1 MYFCIMPK
9 DGNKTKIRILDE
21 TTQLVLENGF
31 AGTSIDQ
38 ILERT
43 ALTKGAF
50 FYHFANKAELA
61 LKLMEY
67 FVEKDMQ
74 ELQDSLRETEHFSE
88 NPRERLLAFVQRF
101 INIFRELDTPYA
113 GCLYASYV
121 YEPEQF
127 SQEIKDAV
135 AAAILRW
142 REALAGLIK
151 QASLSTQP
159 KTAIDPESLADLFTV
174 ILEGSFITSKALND
188 PKLTAHQLK
197 HYKNYFELL
206 FAD

>member
-1 MYFCIMPK
+1 MPK

-50 FYHFANKAELA
+50 FYHFSNKAELA

-74 ELQDSLRETEHFSE
+74 ELRGSLEETERFAHT
-88 NPRERLLAFVQRF
+88 PRERLLAFVQRF
-101 INIFRELDTPYA
+101 IDIFKELDTPYA
-113 GCLYASYV
+113 GCLYASYI

-127 SQEIKDAV
+127 SQEIKNAV
-135 AAAILRW
+135 AGAILRW
-142 REALAGLIK
+142 REALAGLIE
-151 QASLSTQP
+151 QTSQSTPP
-159 KTAIDPESLADLFTV
+159 KTFVDPASLADLFTV

-188 PKLTAHQLK
+188 PKLTASQLR
-197 HYKNYFELL
+197 HYKNYLELL
-206 FAD
+206 FAE